1 MPPPSTIDK
10 PLKSKLGCQTCKV
23 RRVKCGEEK
32 PSCLR
37 CTKTGRTCQY
47 SPTRET
53 DLTRGLSVSTQTLSS
68 IPDTAWRERRAFAY
82 YFEFAAA
89 SLGGSLDVEFW
100 RSVVPRV
107 CRSEPAV
114 WDAMICISAL
124 FESPEVDFG
133 GPKRITGL
141 STSQKDALDW
151 YARSVSGVR
160 AGIGRGSVDAFVGL
174 ITCVLFICIESL
186 LGSLEEVM
194 RLYAQGVQLI
204 ATLREQKA
212 YDKLALLRET
222 IIPIFIRLGIFSPQ
236 AVWPFAESLL
246 AEVPHEDHGKLSI
259 SKLEFSSLKSAREV
273 IVVLSAEIAALE
285 NACEQYLQG
294 SRAWYISED
303 LMARQQS
310 LHNRLSAWHSAFTNM
325 MKYLNNTKEGLDA
338 TQTGIS
344 ALLLTYYEMLTVILS
359 VCVSPIRIS
368 TDAHNENFRTIVEQ
382 ASIAMSNS
390 LQNGSLPPYTFEI
403 SVGMPLWF
411 TCLRCREP
419 TIRRTALAL
428 LQSTHKVQGL
438 SKLQH
443 GTALVEKIITLE
455 EAHAT
460 LPAQEPAILYSD
472 MASPSSPLKAPLVL
486 SSPSPPLTVDLE
498 HHSLFIPQE
507 ARIRPHGV
515 FRPADGYPPGTCK
528 EDFAHWGRSEEQFY
542 MEFSWN
548 ECHGDEWRMA
558 FGYVPIDMMP

>member
-1 MPPPSTIDK
+1 M
-10 PLKSKLGCQTCKV
+10 
-23 RRVKCGEEK
+23 
-32 PSCLR
+32 
-37 CTKTGRTCQY
+37 
-47 SPTRET
+47 
-53 DLTRGLSVSTQTLSS
+53 
-68 IPDTAWRERRAFAY
+68 
-82 YFEFAAA
+82 
-89 SLGGSLDVEFW
+89 EFW

-124 FESPEVDFG
+124 FERPDEDFG
-133 GPKRITGL
+133 GSRRVTALG
-141 STSQKDALDW
+141 TSQKDALDW

-236 AVWPFAESLL
+236 AVWPFANSLL
-246 AEVPHEDHGKLSI
+246 AEIPHGDHGQLSI

-273 IVVLSAEIAALE
+273 IVVLSAEIAMLE
-285 NACEQYLQG
+285 NACEQYLQDSG
-294 SRAWYISED
+294 AWYISED
-303 LMARQQS
+303 LMAQQRS
-310 LHNRLSAWHSAFTNM
+310 LQNRLSSWHIAFTNM
-325 MKYLNNTKEGLDA
+325 MTYLHNTKEGPDT

-344 ALLLTYYEMLTVILS
+344 ALLITYYEMLTIILS

-368 TDAHNENFRTIVEQ
+368 TDAHNQNFHRIVEQ
-382 ASIAMSNS
+382 ASIAMSHS

-411 TCLRCREP
+411 TCLRCRHP
-419 TIRRTALAL
+419 SIRRTALSL
-428 LQSTHKVQGL
+428 LQSTHKIQGL

-443 GTALVEKIITLE
+443 GTALVEKIIALE

-460 LPAQEPAILYSD
+460 LPSQEPTILYND
-472 MASPSSPLKAPLVL
+472 MASPSSPFKAPIVL

-498 HHSLFIPQE
+498 HQSVFIPQE

-515 FRPADGYPPGTCK
+515 FRPVDGYPAGTCK
-528 EDFAHWGRSEEQFY
+528 EDFLHWGRSEEQFY

-548 ECHGDEWRMA
+548 ECQGDGWRMV
-558 FGYVPIDMMP
+558 FGYVPIDMAP